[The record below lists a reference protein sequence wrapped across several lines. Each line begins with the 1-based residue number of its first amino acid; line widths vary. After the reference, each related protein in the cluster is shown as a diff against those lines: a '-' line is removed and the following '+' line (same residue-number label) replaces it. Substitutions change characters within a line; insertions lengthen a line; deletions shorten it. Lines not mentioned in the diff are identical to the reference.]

1 MKNGERVDWPIYDDP
16 RNAER
21 YFAVIADSQALADI
35 VAAAPAGTTSLQ
47 PFFGMWFSQPPGRAP
62 RRSRARGH

>member
-21 YFAVIADSQALADI
+21 YFAVIADSEALADI
-35 VAAAPAGTTSLQ
+35 IAAAPSATTSLKQ
-47 PFFGMWFSQPPGRAP
+47 DFGIWFSQPPGP
-62 RRSRARGH
+62 GPGRSRARGR